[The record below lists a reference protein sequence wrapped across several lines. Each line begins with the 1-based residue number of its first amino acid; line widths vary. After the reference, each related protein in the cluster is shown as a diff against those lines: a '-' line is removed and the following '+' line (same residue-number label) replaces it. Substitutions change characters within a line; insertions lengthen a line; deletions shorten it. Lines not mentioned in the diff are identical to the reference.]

1 MVQVLLCTLRWTQDG
16 KLNRFFKM
24 TIGLCVMFLAARSPV
39 DILQFID
46 IYHTAQGNNFVNVRP
61 DQIGE
66 TLTEEVW
73 TELIF

>member
-39 DILQFID
+39 DILQFRD
-46 IYHTAQGNNFVNVRP
+46 IIHSSQVPTSLPYFGVKLSSKVT
-61 DQIGE
+61 
-66 TLTEEVW
+66 
-73 TELIF
+73 

>member
-39 DILQFID
+39 DILQFRD
-46 IYHTAQGNNFVNVRP
+46 IIHSSQVLENCTIVLELLTIMLSYK
-61 DQIGE
+61 
-66 TLTEEVW
+66 TLC
-73 TELIF
+73 

>member
-39 DILQFID
+39 DILQFRD
-46 IYHTAQGNNFVNVRP
+46 IIHSSQVSRSNQTRFRS
-61 DQIGE
+61 DRIS
-66 TLTEEVW
+66 
-73 TELIF
+73 